1 MTWHLEAMK
10 DVEACVKPR
19 GGGNN
24 RYYPGMSEWGNP
36 SVLNG
41 GDARLNA

>member
-1 MTWHLEAMK
+1 
-10 DVEACVKPR
+10 VEVCVKPR

-24 RYYPGMSEWGNP
+24 CYYPGMFEWGNF

-41 GDARLNA
+41 GDVWLNV